1 MYTVDFYLD
10 GVRTSTYQCANK
22 HKIASAISFFYKWL
36 GARFSA
42 DIKMISPSGDA
53 LK

>member
-10 GVRTSTYQCANK
+10 GVRTSTYKSANI

-42 DIKMISPSGDA
+42 DVKKISPS
-53 LK
+53 